1 MRARPEVAPKFLNLF
16 QIRFPIGAI
25 ASIGHRVS
33 GVVLLILLPLLAI
46 GLDES
51 LGSAEDFD
59 ALRDYLSGPLTTL
72 LLLIVVWAAAHHVL
86 AGVRHLLMDIGI
98 GSGLA
103 EARTSAWSVIVAA
116 LLIALV
122 AALGGWLS

>member
-1 MRARPEVAPKFLNLF
+1 MRAQPEVAPKFLNLF

-25 ASIGHRVS
+25 TSIGHRVS
-33 GVVLLILLPLLAI
+33 GVVLLLLLPLLAM

-59 ALRDYLSGPLTTL
+59 AMRDNLSGPLTTL
-72 LLLIVVWAAAHHVL
+72 LLVIVVWAAAHHVL

-98 GSGLA
+98 GSRL
-103 EARTSAWSVIVAA
+103 EQARTSAWSVIVAA

-122 AALGGWLS
+122 AALTGALS

>member
-1 MRARPEVAPKFLNLF
+1 MRAFPEVAPKFLNLF

-33 GVVLLILLPLLAI
+33 GVVLVVALPLLATA
-46 GLDES
+46 LDES

-72 LLLIVVWAAAHHVL
+72 LSFVVWAAAHHIL

-98 GSGLA
+98 GSRL
-103 EARTSAWSVIVAA
+103 EQARTSAWSVIVAA
-116 LLIALV
+116 LLIAL
-122 AALGGWLS
+122 AAGLGGWLS